1 MFNVITN
8 NTNSDYYEKST
19 TRKKM
24 TKKLAS
30 TSSAIGDLEHLVNCA
45 ICSNELCEPTTMSC
59 GHSFCRVCTINW
71 CFVYKNYNCPICRC
85 PLADKTL
92 PSVNLTLKYL
102 IALVKERNLG
112 GASSFEVSGKSAA
125 VFDHERLMSKI
136 MKDLGE
142 TKAAPRQT
150 TVNNS
155 NSNNQGH
162 DNDNNNQPECRLD
175 HENNNKNSFKRSSSC
190 MSLPN
195 RKSYSTSDSTLTR
208 LNLVYF
214 PFYLWLTVCG
224 FVFLGFLNIVKRIMA
239 R

>member
-1 MFNVITN
+1 MFNVI
-8 NTNSDYYEKST
+8 TNSDYYEKSST

-24 TKKLAS
+24 TKNNIKKSS
-30 TSSAIGDLEHLVNCA
+30 TLESIGDLEHLVNCA

-112 GASSFEVSGKSAA
+112 GASFEVNKSAA
-125 VFDHERLMSKI
+125 AFDHERLMSKI

-142 TKAAPRQT
+142 TKAPPRHT
-150 TVNNS
+150 PVNS
-155 NSNNQGH
+155 DQDHNN
-162 DNDNNNQPECRLD
+162 DNNQPECRID
-175 HENNNKNSFKRSSSC
+175 HEKNNKNSFKRSSSC
-190 MSLPN
+190 FSLPS

-224 FVFLGFLNIVKRIMA
+224 FVFLGFLNIIKRVLA